1 MANET
6 PLRDP
11 AYQLFFQEA
20 LELLLQIDTTL
31 QEVLQIPSQT
41 SIDFLLEMAQIL
53 YEGAQSLDLTQLAH
67 QVQTFSSL
75 MLNLQQDPLGTTPED
90 AYLLRQ
96 TYKEMKT
103 ALEAYISGPP
113 VLAPSSDLDTSSE
126 LDFSPHISISLD
138 VAEDELAANG
148 NLMLPAGGSDVTSLI
163 LISDVAEILDQL
175 HQVLINPQV
184 YDLAAELKALT
195 EALLGWGEVLELNEL
210 TTIAQSTL
218 DMLDSNPQSA
228 ISIGQLSLA
237 GFRAAHKTA
246 LQALQADSANQSQS
260 ISNHQQSSEMLDI
273 PSNPTAMSPMA
284 AEIPTAES
292 LSASDE
298 VILNA
303 TQLFVWQQERL
314 LFTIPSEAVAEILIP
329 RAEQLMGNEHQRCLS
344 WQQQFIPIHPLG
356 HLLNQGEAHWPRLT
370 AAVLSGSS
378 TGSTTV
384 FGSSPL
390 VIIHQGGQTLALE
403 VEITRLVTESEL
415 VLQIPEEQIHCPY
428 FSGETA
434 LESEEY
440 GVVDIAAL
448 LNETLDL
455 SPLPM
460 PKAVRIASPVA
471 SASPKPKRPPKTPR
485 KTRSQTT
492 ILVVDDS
499 KMVRMMVTTAL
510 QSAGYEVLEAADGQL
525 AIEQVERADIQ
536 LIICDVEMPNMNGFE
551 FLEYRCRQ
559 PAIMNLP
566 VVMLSTCNSDQH
578 RQLATTLGAS
588 AYLTKPYDEPNLLAT
603 LQALVG

>member
-31 QEVLQIPSQT
+31 QEVLQIPSKK

-53 YEGAQSLDLTQLAH
+53 YEGAQSLDLTQLVH
-67 QVQTFSSL
+67 QVHTFSDL
-75 MLNLQQDPLGTTPED
+75 MLNLQKDPLGTTPED
-90 AYLLRQ
+90 ASLLRQ
-96 TYKEMKT
+96 AYKGMQT
-103 ALEAYISGPP
+103 ALEDYISGPP
-113 VLAPSSDLDTSSE
+113 VLDTSPAPEASVE
-126 LDFSPHISISLD
+126 LESFPPESIALD
-138 VAEDELAANG
+138 VAEDGLAANG
-148 NLMLPAGGSDVTSLI
+148 HLMLPAEGSDVTSLI

-184 YDLAAELKALT
+184 YDLAAELTALT
-195 EALLGWGEVLELNEL
+195 EALLGWGEVLELTEL

-218 DMLDSNPQSA
+218 DMLNSNPQSA
-228 ISIGQLSLA
+228 MSIGQLSLA

-246 LQALQADSANQSQS
+246 LQALQADSVSQGTG
-260 ISNHQQSSEMLDI
+260 NHQQNSERLAPPSSA
-273 PSNPTAMSPMA
+273 PAMSPMA

-356 HLLNQGEAHWPRLT
+356 HLLNQGESDWPRLT
-370 AAVLSGSS
+370 AALPRSG

-384 FGSSPL
+384 FSSSPFI
-390 VIIHQGGQTLALE
+390 IIHQGGQTLALD

-415 VLQIPEEQIHCPY
+415 VLQIPEEPIHCPY
-428 FSGETA
+428 FVGETA
-434 LESEEY
+434 LESEQY
-440 GVVDIAAL
+440 GVVDIATL
-448 LNETLDL
+448 LNEMLDL

-460 PKAVRIASPVA
+460 PKAVRLSSPAV
-471 SASPKPKRPPKTPR
+471 SASPKPKRSQKIR
-485 KTRSQTT
+485 KKTRSQTT

-499 KMVRMMVTTAL
+499 KMVRMMVGTAL

-525 AIEQVERADIQ
+525 AIDQVERADIQ

-578 RQLATTLGAS
+578 RQLATTLGAN
-588 AYLTKPYDEPNLLAT
+588 AYLAKPYDESNLLAT

>member
-31 QEVLQIPSQT
+31 QEVLQIPSKT

-53 YEGAQSLDLTQLAH
+53 DEGAQSLDLTQLAH
-67 QVQTFSSL
+67 QVQTFSGF
-75 MLNLQQDPLGTTPED
+75 MLNLQQDPLGTTPGD
-90 AYLLRQ
+90 ADLLRQ
-96 TYKEMKT
+96 AYKGMQT

-113 VLAPSSDLDTSSE
+113 DLDTSSE
-126 LDFSPHISISLD
+126 LDFSAYVPVSLD

-163 LISDVAEILDQL
+163 LISDVAEILEQL
-175 HQVLINPQV
+175 NQVLIEPQV

-218 DMLDSNPQSA
+218 EMLDSNPQSA

-246 LQALQADSANQSQS
+246 LQALQTDSVSQQSPGNQ
-260 ISNHQQSSEMLDI
+260 QQSSEMLDTQSI
-273 PSNPTAMSPMA
+273 PTAMLSPMA

-356 HLLNQGEAHWPRLT
+356 HLLNQGESHWPRLT
-370 AAVLSGSS
+370 AAVLPGNGVGSPK
-378 TGSTTV
+378 V
-384 FGSSPL
+384 FGSSPF

-448 LNETLDL
+448 LNEMLDL

-460 PKAVRIASPVA
+460 PKAVRLSSPAV
-471 SASPKPKRPPKTPR
+471 SASPKPKRPQKLR
-485 KTRSQTT
+485 KKTRSQTT

-566 VVMLSTCNSDQH
+566 VVMLSTCNSNQH

-588 AYLTKPYDEPNLLAT
+588 AYLAKPYDESNLLAT
-603 LQALVG
+603 LQSLVG

>member
-31 QEVLQIPSQT
+31 QEVLQIPSKT
-41 SIDFLLEMAQIL
+41 SIDFLLEMTQIL
-53 YEGAQSLDLTQLAH
+53 YEGAQSLNLTQFAH
-67 QVQTFSSL
+67 QAQNFSSL
-75 MLNLQQDPLGTTPED
+75 MRNLQQDPLGTTPED
-90 AYLLRQ
+90 ANLLRQ
-96 TYKEMKT
+96 AYKEMQT

-113 VLAPSSDLDTSSE
+113 VLDTSLDLDASAELESS
-126 LDFSPHISISLD
+126 LHGAIALD

-163 LISDVAEILDQL
+163 LISDVAEILEQL

-218 DMLDSNPQSA
+218 DMLDNNPQSA

-246 LQALQADSANQSQS
+246 LQALQTDAAQN
-260 ISNHQQSSEMLDI
+260 IGHHQPSSEELTL
-273 PSNPTAMSPMA
+273 PSSSASMSPMA

-344 WQQQFIPIHPLG
+344 WQQQFIPIHALG

-370 AAVLSGSS
+370 AAVLSGSDA
-378 TGSTTV
+378 GSSPV
-384 FGSSPL
+384 FGSSPFI
-390 VIIHQGGQTLALE
+390 IIHQGGQTLALE

-415 VLQIPEEQIHCPY
+415 VLQIPEGQIHCPY

-434 LESEEY
+434 LESEQY

-448 LNETLDL
+448 LNEMLNL

-460 PKAVRIASPVA
+460 PKAVRLSSPSV
-471 SASPKPKRPPKTPR
+471 SASPKSKRSPKIPK
-485 KTRSQTT
+485 KARSQTT

-499 KMVRMMVTTAL
+499 KMVRMMVSTAL
-510 QSAGYEVLEAADGQL
+510 QSAGYDVLEAADGQL

-578 RQLATTLGAS
+578 RQLATTLGAN
-588 AYLTKPYDEPNLLAT
+588 AYLTKPYDESNLLAT